1 MAIMR
6 TKAFRG
12 ERTVGADEH
21 SELRRADFDHS
32 ESGISDFSHGN
43 SAHHR
48 SLYEKTL
55 SAKILTY
62 LLVSASFLTSATALS
77 VLSAPAAQAFDL
89 PLTIAADQLSGYERT
104 LFKHWIDADK
114 DRCDTR
120 KEVLIQEAVVAP
132 KLSSGCVFTGG
143 KWISPYDGLA
153 TTDYSSLDIDHMV
166 PLSEAWRSGAWKWSP
181 AQREAYAND
190 LTDPRA
196 LVAVTASLNRQ
207 KSDQDP
213 NTWLPPE
220 DKCTYVSN
228 WIAIKVRYSLTVD
241 SAEANA
247 LTSLVTTCNITSITA
262 FSIPSYAI
270 TAGITP
276 ITLTSPTPNATP
288 TVVPTPM
295 PTANPSVKPSIKPTV
310 KAKKPVKKKKAV
322 KYSSCAKAR
331 AAGVTPIVRSKNKTL
346 YALNKALDR
355 DKDGVACE

>member
-1 MAIMR
+1 M
-6 TKAFRG
+6 KA
-12 ERTVGADEH
+12 
-21 SELRRADFDHS
+21 S
-32 ESGISDFSHGN
+32 
-43 SAHHR
+43 R
-48 SLYEKTL
+48 SLYTTALTLALVL
-55 SAKILTY
+55 SALT
-62 LLVSASFLTSATALS
+62 
-77 VLSAPAAQAFDL
+77 APAAQAFDL
-89 PLTIAADQLSGYERT
+89 PLTIAPDQLSGYERT

-114 DRCDTR
+114 DKCDTR
-120 KEVLIQEAVVAP
+120 KEVLIQEAVSIP
-132 KLSSGCVFTGG
+132 KLSSGCVFNGG
-143 KWISPYDGLA
+143 KWISAYDGLA
-153 TTDYSSLDIDHMV
+153 TTDYSTLDIDHMV

-181 AQREAYAND
+181 AQREAFAND

-213 NTWLPPE
+213 STWLPPI

-241 SAEANA
+241 TAEANA
-247 LTSLVTTCNITSITA
+247 LTTLVASCNITSITA
-262 FSIPSYAI
+262 FSIPAYAI

-276 ITLTSPTPNATP
+276 ITLASPTPTASTEP
-288 TVVPTPM
+288 TTA
-295 PTANPSVKPSIKPTV
+295 PTATAKPSAAPKV
-310 KAKKPVKKKKAV
+310 KKAV